1 MITVF
6 PALTSST
13 VNPNALPG
21 IVKALEKFVV
31 VYRMD
36 GIISAASGLQR
47 AGKAKML
54 LAGTRYE
61 TEDSILTEYET
72 SPVKVG
78 PTQKDWEEIEKIRK
92 QEATRKE
99 RELDKLKKEVEYE
112 ESKEKVR
119 HDLSKKLEKYKADLR
134 VKGTEDQEILKK
146 QLDIVAQDLNKHVEI
161 NVPRFD
167 AAVSVEPTF
176 VQVDR
181 PFFGSTIVGVKV
193 IPFQVKSDRRLIEL
207 ISHDRIAYGLERLL
221 LTTKRGAVSLFRG
234 ALNKLKVPFLSGGTV
249 TGDVR
254 KDVLYASSAHWKNT
268 FVILNYMDLAS
279 DEFTNSPEGIR
290 KLHTMGWSSLIFAD
304 DVNKRAIFCMKEY
317 NGLCSTVMYPY
328 LFSSLGGEH
337 AKIYKDLE
345 DVKASASPIF
355 KTSTSLSKLSRLSA
369 KRGEEVEY
377 TGRL

>member
-1 MITVF
+1 
-6 PALTSST
+6 
-13 VNPNALPG
+13 
-21 IVKALEKFVV
+21 
-31 VYRMD
+31 MD

-61 TEDSILTEYET
+61 VMNPILTEAEKT
-72 SPVKVG
+72 GLTP
-78 PTQKDWEEIEKIRK
+78 KD
-92 QEATRKE
+92 
-99 RELDKLKKEVEYE
+99 YE
-112 ESKEKVR
+112 EFEKSR
-119 HDLSKKLEKYKADLR
+119 IKPRGEKP
-134 VKGTEDQEILKK
+134 KGEKPKGATPKQKMDVELFKK
-146 QLDIVAQDLNKHVEI
+146 QLDIVAQDLNNYVKV

-167 AAVSVEPTF
+167 SAVSVEPTY

-207 ISHDRIAYGLERLL
+207 ISHDRVSYGLERILAS
-221 LTTKRGAVSLFRG
+221 TKRSAVSLFHG

-254 KDVLYASSAHWKNT
+254 KDILYASSAHWKNT

-290 KLHTMGWSSLIFAD
+290 KLHSMGWSSLIFAD

-317 NGLCSTVMYPY
+317 NGLCSTVTYPY

-337 AKIYKDLE
+337 AKVYKDLE

-355 KTSTSLSKLSRLSA
+355 KTSTSLSKLSRLSSG
-369 KRGEEVEY
+369 RGEEVEY